1 MAKTRKIT
9 KINKKRKSIYNKI
22 CLPKIYSMDSI
33 WEILYDMIRN
43 ISLILSMF
51 LNSNCLYS

>member
-1 MAKTRKIT
+1 
-9 KINKKRKSIYNKI
+9 
-22 CLPKIYSMDSI
+22 MDSI